1 MTLSNLNEKL
11 TEIRK
16 QKEQTLAA
24 FNQAQ
29 ANYNALCGAEQ
40 MLLQLIEEDRAQTAP
55 EGAEADGHQS

>member
-1 MTLSNLNEKL
+1 MTEKLNKKL

-16 QKEQTLAA
+16 QKELVM
-24 FNQAQ
+24 

-40 MLLQLIEEDRAQTAP
+40 MLLQLIEEDRAQDAP